1 MSIHHSTDRGTGI
14 TANTVIILKNY
25 IIVVEFQANHLTDK
39 NNEPKK
45 VYTFSNYI
53 LNTLYHNK
61 N

>member
-39 NNEPKK
+39 NNELKK